1 MFDCLFIG
9 SSTKDLLMQVATPP
23 SSDQRITATRKVTA
37 CGGPGSTAA
46 VAFSSLG
53 GNAALITPI
62 GDDDS
67 AEFIRADLC
76 ARNFSHLDLI
86 NIPNAESSFSVI
98 QVEPDGKRCI
108 TCYGGCTENLTLS
121 MLNPDLLRQAPMI
134 HLAGLSESFL
144 IDAVQYCKKQAPHA
158 LLSVDAGNYS
168 LSAAESIL
176 PDIDIFIPDDKTVA
190 KTLGLPPQDACRQY
204 FSKGAKIICITLG
217 DQGSLAYDG
226 SQFYFA
232 PAAKAR
238 ILDATGAGDN
248 FHGAFLY
255 CLLKKFDLQ
264 KTLYFCNAFSALTC
278 EGLGGREALPPIE
291 KVLNK
296 MSEIIST
303 TKEASYVSR
312 YTI

>member
-108 TCYGGCTENLTLS
+108 TCYGGCTENLTLIINAS
-121 MLNPDLLRQAPMI
+121 EGQRKISASDIRYVEVMGHNVTYHTTQGNIFVGYDSLRSIRAKLEPYDFA
-134 HLAGLSESFL
+134 LCDRSFL
-144 IDAVQYCKKQAPHA
+144 VNLKYVTGVSKENLYLGKEVLKIAKSRRAEFMLA
-158 LLSVDAGNYS
+158 LT
-168 LSAAESIL
+168 
-176 PDIDIFIPDDKTVA
+176 K
-190 KTLGLPPQDACRQY
+190 Y
-204 FSKGAKIICITLG
+204 FS
-217 DQGSLAYDG
+217 D
-226 SQFYFA
+226 
-232 PAAKAR
+232 
-238 ILDATGAGDN
+238 
-248 FHGAFLY
+248 
-255 CLLKKFDLQ
+255 
-264 KTLYFCNAFSALTC
+264 
-278 EGLGGREALPPIE
+278 E
-291 KVLNK
+291 V
-296 MSEIIST
+296 
-303 TKEASYVSR
+303 
-312 YTI
+312 